1 MIVAAVIGISTAKDR
16 PSGGAAAGDFPS
28 HRAPRAEHAAM
39 STILLLLASNLFM
52 TTAWYWHLKPGSTA
66 QPLLVIIL
74 VSWLFALPEYALAV
88 PANRLGSAT
97 LGGPFSSW
105 QLKVIQEGVGLL
117 VFLAFVLVY
126 LRELPRWQDLLGIS
140 LILGGLV
147 VALWQRGLPAA

>member
-1 MIVAAVIGISTAKDR
+1 MATL
-16 PSGGAAAGDFPS
+16 
-28 HRAPRAEHAAM
+28 
-39 STILLLLASNLFM
+39 LLLLASNLFM
-52 TTAWYWHLKPGSTA
+52 TTAWYWHLKPRSTA

-117 VFLAFVLVY
+117 VFIVFVLVY
-126 LRELPRWQDLLGIS
+126 LRELPRWQDLLGMT

-147 VALWQRGLPAA
+147 VALWQRAAPPPG